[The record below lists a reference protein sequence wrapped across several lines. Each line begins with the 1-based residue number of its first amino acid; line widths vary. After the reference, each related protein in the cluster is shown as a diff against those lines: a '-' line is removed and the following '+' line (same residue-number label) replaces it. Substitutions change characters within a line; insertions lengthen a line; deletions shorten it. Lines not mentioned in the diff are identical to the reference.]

1 MSSKPLIK
9 INDWIY
15 KAAVASV
22 LACVLYYIVVIIFIV
37 INRIRYPFY
46 LEYVEGDTLIQVY
59 RILQGK
65 ALYAQPSFQYVAL
78 DYTPFYFYVSALF
91 ARLIGF
97 SFFPLRLVSFV
108 SSLGCISLT
117 YLICRK
123 EGTGILPALI
133 ASGFFASTYE
143 LGGAWFDIARVDMLA
158 IFLVLLAVYLTR
170 FKSLA
175 AYIIAGI
182 VFALSC
188 LTKQTNL
195 FILAVL
201 CFYFILFERNKS
213 LGFVFSSIA
222 CFLIASWRLDQI
234 SSGWYSF
241 FVFRITFGS
250 GAITPSL
257 VLDSVPKFWLKAL
270 LIPIPIPVILAG
282 AYFVIIFI
290 RWKKEIDKAFI
301 FYFFFTV
308 GMIGTSWVA
317 LIHPGGAGNVI
328 IPAYS
333 GIAILSGLTIQQLLS
348 VQKINLFYKSSLLV
362 VCVIQFAMLYFPIR
376 PHIPTHGDLLAGQAL
391 MAEVQKQP
399 GDVYVHFHPDIS
411 LMAGKPTFADWV
423 TLYQLE
429 GGFGGGDARETN
441 RVKSEFIHAMA
452 AQQFSMIILDKD
464 TNWVWG
470 HPEKYY
476 YKSNEPVFNNP
487 NVFWPVVGYQIRPTI
502 IMYPNQK

>member
-1 MSSKPLIK
+1 MK
-9 INDWIY
+9 ISQWIY
-15 KAAVASV
+15 RAAVTSV
-22 LACVLYYIVVIIFIV
+22 LACVIYYIVVIIFIAL
-37 INRIRYPFY
+37 NRIRYPFY
-46 LEYVEGDTLIQVY
+46 LEYVEGDALVQVY
-59 RILQGK
+59 RILHGQS
-65 ALYAQPSFQYVAL
+65 LYVQPSFQYVAL

-97 SFFPLRLVSFV
+97 GFFPLRLVSFM
-108 SSLGCISLT
+108 SSLGCLSLI

-133 ASGFFASTYE
+133 ASGFFASTYALSE
-143 LGGAWFDIARVDMLA
+143 AWFDIARVDMLA
-158 IFLVLLAVYLTR
+158 LFLAMLAVYLIR

-195 FILAVL
+195 FILAFL
-201 CFYFILFERNKS
+201 CLYIILFERNKS
-213 LGFVFSSIA
+213 LGFVISSIV
-222 CFLIASWRLDQI
+222 CFFLVSLRLNQI

-241 FVFRITFGS
+241 FVFKITFGS
-250 GAITPSL
+250 GSTFAITPSL
-257 VLDSVPKFWLKAL
+257 VLDSVRKFWLNAL
-270 LIPIPIPVILAG
+270 LFPVFIPLVLAG
-282 AYFVIIFI
+282 IYFLIVLMK
-290 RWKKEIDKAFI
+290 WKREIDKTFI
-301 FYFFFTV
+301 FYFFFAA
-308 GMIGTSWVA
+308 GMIGASWGA
-317 LIHPGGAGNVI
+317 LIHPGGANNVM

-333 GIAILSGLTIQQLLS
+333 IIAILSGLTIQKLFS
-348 VQKINLFYKSSLLV
+348 EQKINLFLRSGLLV
-362 VCVIQFAMLYFPIR
+362 VCTVQFVNLYFPVQ
-376 PHIPTHGDLLAGQAL
+376 PLIPTHGDLLAGQAL
-391 MAEVQKQP
+391 VAEVQKQP

-452 AQQFSMIILDKD
+452 TQQFSMIILDKD
-464 TNWVWG
+464 INWIWG

-476 YKSNEPVFNNP
+476 YKSKDPVFNAS

-502 IMYPNQK
+502 IMYPD